1 MKDEQKIKELLE
13 RGVKELIE
21 RDNLEKRLKSGEKLK
36 IKHGADPTAPD
47 LHLGHSVVLK
57 KLKEFQELGHKI
69 IFIIGNFTAK
79 IGDPSGRST
88 TRPILS
94 DKEIKNNAKTYFQQ
108 VGKIL
113 DIKKTEIHYNGEWFA
128 KEGWKEVLE
137 LTGKFS
143 LHRILERDDF
153 EKRIESGAEIS
164 ASEILYPIM
173 QAYDSVKIKA
183 DVEIGG
189 TDQKFN
195 MLAGRALQR
204 KMGMTEQEVITV
216 PLLIGTDGDKKMSK
230 SLGNYIGITENP
242 DSQYGKIMSI
252 PDRLLPEYFE
262 LLTDLVFDK
271 NENPRDAKMRLAFE
285 IVKTYHSEK
294 EAKKAQENFIALFQ
308 KKEAPKD
315 IPEIKIIEKKEL
327 GDILT
332 ENKIIS
338 SKSEFRRLI
347 AEGAIDADGETI
359 ADVHH
364 KIEKS
369 AIVKIGKRKFVKIT
383 LP

>member
-13 RGVKELIE
+13 RGVAELIGK
-21 RDNLEKRLKSGEKLK
+21 DNLEKRLKSGEKLR

-69 IFIIGNFTAK
+69 VFIIGDFTAK
-79 IGDPSGRST
+79 IGDPSGRTT
-88 TRPILS
+88 TRPVLS

-113 DIKKTEIHYNGEWFA
+113 DIKKTEIHYNGEWFS
-128 KEGWKEVLE
+128 KEGWKDVLE

-164 ASEILYPIM
+164 AAEILYPIM

-183 DVEIGG
+183 DIEIGG

-195 MLAGRALQR
+195 MLAGRTLQR
-204 KMGMTEQEVITV
+204 RMNMAEQYVITI
-216 PLLIGTDGDKKMSK
+216 PLLIGTDGEKKMSK
-230 SLGNYIGITENP
+230 SLGNYVGITEKP
-242 DSQYGKIMSI
+242 ETQYGKIMSI
-252 PDRLLPEYFE
+252 PDKLLPGYFN
-262 LLTDLVFDK
+262 LLINLNFDGK
-271 NENPRDAKMRLAFE
+271 ENPRDAKMRLAFE

-294 EAKKAQENFIALFQ
+294 EAKKAQENFINLFQ
-308 KKEAPKD
+308 KKEIPSD
-315 IPEIKIIEKKEL
+315 IPEIKIKKEEAL
-327 GDILT
+327 GDILV

-338 SKSEFRRLI
+338 SKSEFRRLL
-347 AEGAIDADGETI
+347 AENAIDVDEKTI
-359 ADVHH
+359 TDVHH
-364 KIEKS
+364 KIEKN
-369 AIVKIGKRKFVKIT
+369 AIIKIGKRKFIRII
-383 LP
+383 LN